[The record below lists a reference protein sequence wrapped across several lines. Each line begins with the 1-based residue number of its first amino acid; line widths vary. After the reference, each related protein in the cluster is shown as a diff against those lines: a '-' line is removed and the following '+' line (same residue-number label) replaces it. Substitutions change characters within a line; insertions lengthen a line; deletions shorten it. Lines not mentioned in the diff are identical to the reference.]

1 MIFGRQK
8 YDFLKTLVRV
18 EMFENKLRIER
29 KTGTVCYIIIGG
41 KKPMVISGHFRC
53 LMIVG
58 IKHELA

>member
-41 KKPMVISGHFRC
+41 KKTYGDFWTFPLFNDSWDQT
-53 LMIVG
+53 
-58 IKHELA
+58 